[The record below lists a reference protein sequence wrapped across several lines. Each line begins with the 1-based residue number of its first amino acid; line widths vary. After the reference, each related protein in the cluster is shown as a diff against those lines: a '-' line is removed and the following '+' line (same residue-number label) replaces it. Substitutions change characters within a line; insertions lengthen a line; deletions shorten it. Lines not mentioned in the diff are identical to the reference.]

1 MNSLD
6 EESLADLLSKVLLI
20 EDGGEE
26 DEIDGLEDLIPYI
39 SGLIST
45 QLQEVSDD
53 NDNVAVEEIL
63 DESMVPFLESV
74 SVPEDRIAKAKSAIL
89 AATTATN
96 STSSTTTMMGQSST
110 STSSTTKLTQ
120 DRIVN
125 MSSALHDDYYTV
137 QEEENESMWA
147 AASTQVKANANTEM
161 DSFDFNT
168 SAKDRRKAKQDIIR
182 IRREYEIANEIA
194 TNDAAQN
201 ATTTKS
207 GVGCMILPTEKGNDM
222 DVNLQNISV
231 NLDNGTCLMEKGD
244 LKFTYQRRYA
254 VVGENG
260 VGTYTVLVHYI
271 LLLWYGSVSIY
282 HSWLPILTIKACLH
296 LR

>member
-20 EDGGEE
+20 DNDNGGDEE

-45 QLQEVSDD
+45 QLQEVSALEEDG
-53 NDNVAVEEIL
+53 ASGVEEIL
-63 DESMVPFLESV
+63 DESLVPFLESV
-74 SVPEDRIAKAKSAIL
+74 GLPEDRIEKAKAAVL
-89 AATTATN
+89 VAATA
-96 STSSTTTMMGQSST
+96 TTTTIGQSST

-125 MSSALHDDYYTV
+125 MSSALHDDYTV
-137 QEEENESMWA
+137 QEEENESMW

-161 DSFDFNT
+161 DAFDFNT

-194 TNDAAQN
+194 TNDATQN

-260 VGTYTVLVHYI
+260 VGTYTVLVHLYFVVMI
-271 LLLWYGSVSIY
+271 WGRSPYTTTPGYL
-282 HSWLPILTIKACLH
+282 HS
-296 LR
+296 R